1 MRSWL
6 MMALFAAHTVAH
18 AQADVGLVNLV
29 SGKVGF
35 SPATGAG
42 GTAKAFMKVREGDR
56 FDLPAGAQ
64 LRVLY
69 FASARQ
75 ERWQG
80 PASLRAGRSESAA
93 VSGAPA
99 QVSMLPASVPQRIAR
114 VPDLLQNAKLG
125 GIQVR
130 GAQPARRASDETLR
144 EVRGTYELLRK
155 EMPGDD
161 ITPELFFYAALSD
174 YQLYEDMGHLVAEM
188 LRKQP
193 GNEDARTLDAW
204 LKSRVRK

>member
-6 MMALFAAHTVAH
+6 MLALFAAHTVAH

-29 SGKVGF
+29 SGNVGF
-35 SPATGAG
+35 APAAGAG
-42 GTAKAFMKVREGDR
+42 GTVKAFMKVREGDR
-56 FDLPAGAQ
+56 FDLPAGTH

-80 PASLRAGRSESAA
+80 PASLRAGSSQSAS
-93 VSGAPA
+93 VSGAPV
-99 QVSMLPASVPQRIAR
+99 QVTMLPASVPQRIAR

-130 GAQPARRASDETLR
+130 GAQPARRATDETLR
-144 EVRGTYELLRK
+144 EVRATYETLRK
-155 EMPGDD
+155 DMPGDD
-161 ITPELFFYAALSD
+161 ITPELFLYAALSD
-174 YQLYEDMGHLVAEM
+174 YQLYDDMGRAVAEM

-193 GNEDARTLDAW
+193 GNEDVKTLEAW

>member
-6 MMALFAAHTVAH
+6 MMALVAAHTVAH
-18 AQADVGLVNLV
+18 AQADVGLIDLV

-35 SPATGAG
+35 APTMGAG
-42 GTAKAFMKVREGDR
+42 GMAKAFMKVREGDR
-56 FDLPAGAQ
+56 FDLSAGAQ

-80 PASLRAGRSESAA
+80 PASLRAGSGESTA
-93 VSGAPA
+93 VSGAPVH
-99 QVSMLPASVPQRIAR
+99 VSTLPASVPQRIAR

-130 GAQPARRASDETLR
+130 GAQPARRASEENLR
-144 EVRGTYELLRK
+144 EVRATYETLRK
-155 EMPGDD
+155 QMPGDD
-161 ITPELFFYAALSD
+161 ITPELFLYAALSD

-193 GNEDARTLDAW
+193 GNEDARALDAW
-204 LKSRVRK
+204 LKTRVRK

>member
-1 MRSWL
+1 MRARIDPGGTMRSWL

-29 SGKVGF
+29 SGNVAF
-35 SPATGAG
+35 APAAGAG

-56 FDLPAGAQ
+56 FDLPVGTQ
-64 LRVLY
+64 LRLLY

-80 PASLRAGRSESAA
+80 PASLRAGSGQSAS
-93 VSGAPA
+93 VSGAPV
-99 QVSMLPASVPQRIAR
+99 QVTTLPASVPQRIAR

-130 GAQPARRASDETLR
+130 GAQPARRATEETLR
-144 EVRGTYELLRK
+144 EAHVLV
-155 EMPGDD
+155 
-161 ITPELFFYAALSD
+161 
-174 YQLYEDMGHLVAEM
+174 QLVVAV
-188 LRKQP
+188 Q
-193 GNEDARTLDAW
+193 
-204 LKSRVRK
+204 SRVRK